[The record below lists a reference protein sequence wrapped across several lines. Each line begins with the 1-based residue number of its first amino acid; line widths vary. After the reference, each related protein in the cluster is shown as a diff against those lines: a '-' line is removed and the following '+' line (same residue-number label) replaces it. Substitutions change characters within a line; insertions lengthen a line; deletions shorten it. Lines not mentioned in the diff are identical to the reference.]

1 MLKKFIFILAVL
13 CTACIVP
20 SYTNTCAKS
29 TAVFLKP
36 MAAETAENADDTEEP
51 VTPVMKRLGLEVFP
65 LELISIQL

>member
-13 CTACIVP
+13 CTACMVP

-29 TAVFLKP
+29 TAAFLKP
-36 MAAETAENADDTEEP
+36 MSAGIAVGETEEAADP
-51 VTPVMKRLGLEVFP
+51 VVKRLGLEVFP

>member
-13 CTACIVP
+13 CTTCMVP

-29 TAVFLKP
+29 TAAFLKP
-36 MAAETAENADDTEEP
+36 MSTGIAVGETEEAADP
-51 VTPVMKRLGLEVFP
+51 VVLKRLGLEVFP